1 MAKLQYIGQQVADD
15 LAEKIADNLE
25 RYREGDFLDLEAKGD
40 WRIPLSIN
48 ADVSA
53 LLALR
58 QGNSPEDEIE
68 NSLLVGRT
76 LNGLNPTVARENRV
90 WLRLSH
96 IECLE
101 YSRQRWL
108 TLNSDDAKLVAEIRK
123 HFFASTLTGCRDDHA
138 ISRLW
143 WNHHIAKQIMPEDP
157 ARALKVIL
165 ARADIRLN
173 FLERPGLAA
182 RPLLGRGIVNALER
196 HDVLLKQEDPFRNF
210 MKTLNL
216 SGAGV
221 AFEVW
226 SNEAINEFMD
236 RCLVPSANTGLSDGG
251 P

>member
-1 MAKLQYIGQQVADD
+1 MNKLLYVGQQVADE
-15 LAEKIADNLE
+15 LADNIFDNLS
-25 RYREGDFLDLEAKGD
+25 RYKDGDFLELEARGD
-40 WRIPLSIN
+40 WRIPLSIS

-53 LLALR
+53 LSGLKH
-58 QGNSPEDEIE
+58 GVSPENEVD
-68 NSLLVGRT
+68 NSLMVGKSLSELT
-76 LNGLNPTVARENRV
+76 PTVARENRV

-101 YSRQRWL
+101 YSRRRWL
-108 TLNSDDAKLVAEIRK
+108 TLSASDEKLVNEVRK

-138 ISRLW
+138 VARLW

-157 ARALKVIL
+157 GRALKVIL

-182 RPLLGRGIVNALER
+182 RPLLGRGIVCALER
-196 HDVLLKQEDPFRNF
+196 HDVLLKQETAFRNF

-216 SGAGV
+216 LGAGI

-226 SNEAINEFMD
+226 NEDEVNRFMD
-236 RCLVPSANTGLSDGG
+236 RCLDESSDAKGNKG
-251 P
+251 

>member
-1 MAKLQYIGQQVADD
+1 MAKLQYVGQQVAEN
-15 LAEKIADNLE
+15 LAGTILDNVE
-25 RYREGDFLDLEAKGD
+25 RYREGNFFDLEAKGD
-40 WRIPLSIN
+40 WRIPLSIDS
-48 ADVSA
+48 DVDA
-53 LLALR
+53 LSQLKL
-58 QGNSPEDEIE
+58 GNSPEDEVE
-68 NSLLVGRT
+68 NSLLVGHSLSGLTPT
-76 LNGLNPTVARENRV
+76 LARENRV

-108 TLNSDDAKLVAEIRK
+108 TPNADSEKMRDDIKK

-182 RPLLGRGIVNALER
+182 RPSLGRGIVCALETN
-196 HDVLLKQEDPFRNF
+196 DVLLKQEDPFRNF

-216 SGAGV
+216 LGAGI

-226 SNEAINEFMD
+226 SNDAIKQFMN
-236 RCLVPSANTGLSDGG
+236 RCFLASANT
-251 P
+251 

>member
-1 MAKLQYIGQQVADD
+1 MAKLQYVGQQVADD
-15 LAEKIADNLE
+15 LADKINDNLE

-40 WRIPLSIN
+40 WRIPLSID
-48 ADVSA
+48 ADVGA
-53 LLALR
+53 LSELKL
-58 QGNSPEDEIE
+58 GKSPENEVE
-68 NSLLVGRT
+68 NSLLVGRSLSELT
-76 LNGLNPTVARENRV
+76 PTVARENRV

-96 IECLE
+96 FECLE

-108 TLNSDDAKLVAEIRK
+108 TLNADDEKLADEIRK

-143 WNHHIAKQIMPEDP
+143 WNHHIAKQIMPENP

-182 RPLLGRGIVNALER
+182 RPLLGRGIVCALER
-196 HDVLLKQEDPFRNF
+196 NDVLVKQEDPFRNF

-216 SGAGV
+216 LGAGI

-226 SNEAINEFMD
+226 SDDAINRFMD
-236 RCLVPSANTGLSDGG
+236 RCLCASVDTRNSGDSA
-251 P
+251 